1 MDEVSNKKDEI
12 VCVLVLSRNEE
23 ALGVLSVL
31 KDVPHVV
38 ILAGEGRSLAEKV
51 GSGYM
56 CTYLPISSIPPGFKP
71 LGPLA
76 MLDLC
81 KRVLAI

>member
-1 MDEVSNKKDEI
+1 MDEVSNKKDEV

-51 GSGYM
+51 GSGYI
-56 CTYLPISSIPPGFKP
+56 CTYLPISSIPPP
-71 LGPLA
+71 ASSRWAPWPCSTCVNA
-76 MLDLC
+76 Y
-81 KRVLAI
+81 